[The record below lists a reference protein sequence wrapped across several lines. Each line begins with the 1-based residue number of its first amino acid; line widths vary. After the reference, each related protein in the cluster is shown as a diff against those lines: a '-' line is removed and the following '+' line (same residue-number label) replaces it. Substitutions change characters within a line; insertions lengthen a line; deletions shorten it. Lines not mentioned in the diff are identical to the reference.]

1 MFVRD
6 DGEGEDDSGDKGIS
20 GLTLD
25 EITDQSLKM
34 SVKFKDTEAISSDIT
49 EPDILEFR
57 LLQPGL
63 FIDEETL
70 EPIDI
75 SSSMIEVALKPQLSQ
90 AEYEEISDMAETAV
104 AVGLVSTIVELSIC
118 FVLGKALEAMWT
130 MVYAMQFLVFIGMWQ
145 IGYTN
150 RLRFFFEE
158 LKRIALGEF
167 LDYLGLEER
176 FFGFISFDNWIEE
189 DGPEEKIGYAR
200 FG

>member
-6 DGEGEDDSGDKGIS
+6 ESEGEDDSSDKGIS
-20 GLTLD
+20 GLSLD

-34 SVKFKDTEAISSDIT
+34 SVTFKDHEAISSDIT

-75 SSSMIEVALKPQLSQ
+75 SSSMSEVALKPQLSQ

-104 AVGLVSTIVELSIC
+104 AVGLVSTVVELSIC

-167 LDYLGLEER
+167 LDDLGLEER
-176 FFGFISFDNWIEE
+176 FFGFIGLDDWIEE